1 MFLNLHSIWF
11 YSGCSEDI
19 STFSNLKL
27 TVGKNWFKTLI
38 PNLDFVTTQS
48 SGPKCRMKVNPR
60 QFFRQKRWPSLI
72 SHLINKWVSSLLLRR
87 SFSWRLKEEMWP
99 TQEGESKMFW
109 ALVRVGNGKLLEWKG
124 WSLTS
129 INCQPPRS
137 YKPKGIPTQ

>member
-109 ALVRVGNGKLLEWKG
+109 ALVRVGNGKFLEWKG
-124 WSLTS
+124 WFFTS
-129 INCQPPRS
+129 INCQYMWMR
-137 YKPKGIPTQ
+137 I